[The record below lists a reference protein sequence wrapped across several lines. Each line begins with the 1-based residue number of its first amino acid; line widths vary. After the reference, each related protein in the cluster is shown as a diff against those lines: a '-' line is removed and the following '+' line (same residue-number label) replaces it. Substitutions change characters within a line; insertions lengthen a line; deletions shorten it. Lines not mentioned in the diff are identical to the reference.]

1 MSKFNKWDI
10 EIIAHAPTRQLLN
23 ELRRTYNWEDW
34 DWTADDCA
42 ELQVYQTT
50 LKNELAKR
58 EHIPNKKESKALR
71 KEKIK
76 KGK

>member
-10 EIIAHAPTRQLLN
+10 EIIGYAPTRQLLN
-23 ELRRTYNWEDW
+23 ELRRTYKWEDW
-34 DWTADDCA
+34 DWTADDRA
-42 ELQVYQTT
+42 ELQAYQTT